1 MDKCPPLWPPAH
13 RASGPEG
20 KEGWGEIFIPI
31 KSGSMMDFLIT
42 LDCSIKILYIG
53 VHRCTWRLINMKV
66 VTFTEFRQ
74 NAATYFDVVEKGET
88 VRVLRHG
95 KPIAEVVPAPVE
107 EGMVSWKKPGLKL
120 SIKGV
125 SLSREILRERKQSK
139 R

>member
-1 MDKCPPLWPPAH
+1 
-13 RASGPEG
+13 
-20 KEGWGEIFIPI
+20 
-31 KSGSMMDFLIT
+31 
-42 LDCSIKILYIG
+42 
-53 VHRCTWRLINMKV
+53 MKV

-95 KPIAEVVPAPVE
+95 KPIAEVVPASVE
-107 EGMVSWKKPGLKL
+107 EGMASWKQPGLKL
-120 SIKGV
+120 SIKGI

>member
-1 MDKCPPLWPPAH
+1 
-13 RASGPEG
+13 
-20 KEGWGEIFIPI
+20 
-31 KSGSMMDFLIT
+31 
-42 LDCSIKILYIG
+42 
-53 VHRCTWRLINMKV
+53 MKV

-95 KPIAEVVPAPVE
+95 KPIAEVVPASVE
-107 EGMVSWKKPGLKL
+107 EGIASWKQPGLKL
-120 SIKGV
+120 SIKGI

>member
-1 MDKCPPLWPPAH
+1 
-13 RASGPEG
+13 
-20 KEGWGEIFIPI
+20 
-31 KSGSMMDFLIT
+31 
-42 LDCSIKILYIG
+42 
-53 VHRCTWRLINMKV
+53 MKV

-95 KPIAEVVPAPVE
+95 KPIAEVVPASGE
-107 EGMVSWKKPGLKL
+107 EGMASWKQPGLKL
-120 SIKGV
+120 SIKGI

>member
-1 MDKCPPLWPPAH
+1 
-13 RASGPEG
+13 
-20 KEGWGEIFIPI
+20 
-31 KSGSMMDFLIT
+31 
-42 LDCSIKILYIG
+42 
-53 VHRCTWRLINMKV
+53 MKV

-107 EGMVSWKKPGLKL
+107 EEMVSWKKPGLKL
-120 SIKGV
+120 LVKGV